1 MSGQVVRRDPAA
13 DEVGPWTRMSPAPST
28 GRRAARDLEQMAV
41 DAELARES
49 WQLGQG
55 GSQLEDATYTR

>member
-1 MSGQVVRRDPAA
+1 
-13 DEVGPWTRMSPAPST
+13 MSPAPSA

-41 DAELARES
+41 DAELARER

-55 GSQLEDATYTR
+55 GSQLEEATYSR

>member
-1 MSGQVVRRDPAA
+1 
-13 DEVGPWTRMSPAPST
+13 MSPAPSA

-41 DAELARES
+41 DAELVRES